1 MEAKIPIEIQTRL
14 EEVKKQPTGIARQIG
29 SGACGLIVIV
39 YPPDDPR
46 SWEFRCTG
54 GCGIIDRILGRSC
67 TKQTPGTDDGGV
79 GVFCSCTGG
88 WFDRIFG

>member
-1 MEAKIPIEIQTRL
+1 MEVKIPEEIQNRL
-14 EEVKKQPTGIARQIG
+14 EEVKKEPKAIARQFG
-29 SGACGLIVIV
+29 SGACGLVVIV
-39 YPPDDPR
+39 YPPGDSRP
-46 SWEFRCTG
+46 WEFRCSG

-67 TKQTPGTDDGGV
+67 TKKSPGTGDGGV